1 MVSIHVTHDSL
12 TQSKDGAI
20 SGIIY
25 CDFGKF
31 HFPERNWNDQVIA
44 VLNGWLSQLQTMD
57 MTAPS
62 EARLLFME
70 GPFVIIVSRDTD
82 SPLCK
87 VDCICKSDP
96 EKPEWTGICDLKDLK
111 LSVCLTARSVLK
123 VCTSNGWKNSDTS
136 AMAALLETL
145 STSQSKTY

>member
-12 TQSKDGAI
+12 AQSKHGVI
-20 SGIIY
+20 SGIVY

-31 HFPERNWNDQVIA
+31 SFPERNWNDQVIA

-57 MTAPS
+57 MAASS

-70 GPFVIIVSRDTD
+70 GPFVIVVSHDTG

-87 VDCICKSDP
+87 VACICKSDP
-96 EKPEWTGICDLKDLK
+96 ERSEWTDTCDLEDLK
-111 LSVCLTARSVLK
+111 LSVCQAARSALET
-123 VCTSNGWKNSDTS
+123 CASNGWKSSDIN
-136 AMAALLETL
+136 AMATLLETL
-145 STSQSKTY
+145 STK